1 MEERRYVVEISR
13 PLGSDLVAAAS
24 DAIAARLEMEAERI
38 RTLLSGRVGAV
49 TRPVLHE
56 KALVIARVF
65 GEAGVSVTV
74 REVILEADPAG
85 QAAVIVEEP
94 PVEPPTESPSEPV
107 PEPLPTP
114 PSEPPAPDSTEHEP
128 HGSTARPE
136 LDSIWDD
143 DSGWDSEQEVVAPWN
158 APDVDEPSLAGEDEI
173 DYRVFPSQAVAEDDA
188 EDDAEVNGDLG
199 ADLDDASDDD
209 SGDDLDSDP
218 SAWAGGNADGG
229 AASEPE
235 RGPPPQPWRK
245 SPGESAQVSAPA
257 GAPAEAP
264 MSEARSG
271 AAPAARVD
279 EQASRSG
286 ESAAAA
292 TLPSTRWVPSPH
304 DQIEPEPMAA
314 GMRPFDE
321 WEQPDGAVK
330 ATGETGRWWVPER
343 AVAHE
348 PVMPEPEGPPLRNYL
363 IWALLASVVVL
374 LGLQVLFAL
383 RDPAGRALDYQGGL
397 EAYRQGDFN
406 AARRAWEAAS
416 ASGDARAQYMLG
428 HMVQNGQ
435 GQPWSN
441 ARAAEWYRL
450 AAEQGLPEAQVAL
463 ADLYLRGLGVPPEPQ
478 TAAQWLAAAARS
490 GNAEAQLAYGE
501 LLLHG
506 QGVQQDFAQAL
517 AWFESA
523 ASVGSTRA
531 VDLLDF
537 VRAAGPLLLAQVVE
551 PTDSAGE

>member
-56 KALVIARVF
+56 KALVIAKVF

-74 REVILEADPAG
+74 REVILEADPSG

-94 PVEPPTESPSEPV
+94 PTEPPGESPAEPPTTPVTEPPV
-107 PEPLPTP
+107 PEPV
-114 PSEPPAPDSTEHEP
+114 EHEP
-128 HGSTARPE
+128 RSSTARPE

-158 APDVDEPSLAGEDEI
+158 APDVGEPSPAGEDEI
-173 DYRVFPSQAVAEDDA
+173 DYRAFPSRVVVEDDT
-188 EDDAEVNGDLG
+188 EVNGDLG
-199 ADLDDASDDD
+199 GDLDDASGGD
-209 SGDDLDSDP
+209 SGDDSEP
-218 SAWAGGNADGG
+218 GAWARDATDDGAG
-229 AASEPE
+229 AREPE
-235 RGPPPQPWRK
+235 RGPPPQPWRR
-245 SPGESAQVSAPA
+245 SVGESAPVSAPA
-257 GAPAEAP
+257 PAPVGASL
-264 MSEARSG
+264 SEPSSG
-271 AAPAARVD
+271 ATPTARAE
-279 EQASRSG
+279 EQASRG
-286 ESAAAA
+286 EPAAAA
-292 TLPSTRWVPSPH
+292 ALPSTRWVPSPH
-304 DQIEPEPMAA
+304 DQIEPEPMKA
-314 GMRPFDE
+314 GVRPFDE
-321 WEQPDGAVK
+321 WEQPDRAVK

-343 AVAHE
+343 AVAPE
-348 PVMPEPEGPPLRNYL
+348 PVTPEPEGPPLRNYL

-397 EAYRQGDFN
+397 EAYRQGDFT

-463 ADLYLRGLGVPPEPQ
+463 ADLYLRGMGVPPEPQ

>member
-65 GEAGVSVTV
+65 GEAGVAVSV
-74 REVILEADPAG
+74 REVILEADPMG

-94 PVEPPTESPSEPV
+94 PSEPASDQPAELPAEPATETTLEPAREPTELTE
-107 PEPLPTP
+107 LT
-114 PSEPPAPDSTEHEP
+114 EPPAQPVSEPEPDTP
-128 HGSTARPE
+128 TPRPE

-158 APDVDEPSLAGEDEI
+158 SPDVTEPAAATADVGVDTDVDYRAYPSHAAIEEETDSNGEFDTGPYEEEASDGEDH
-173 DYRVFPSQAVAEDDA
+173 AAEPHVIADA
-188 EDDAEVNGDLG
+188 APN
-199 ADLDDASDDD
+199 
-209 SGDDLDSDP
+209 
-218 SAWAGGNADGG
+218 
-229 AASEPE
+229 EPT
-235 RGPPPQPWRK
+235 RAPPPQPWRK
-245 SPGESAQVSAPA
+245 SGDASMSSDMPETA
-257 GAPAEAP
+257 GASASTQVNPQP
-264 MSEARSG
+264 
-271 AAPAARVD
+271 
-279 EQASRSG
+279 SRSSDPAPG
-286 ESAAAA
+286 A

-304 DQIEPEPMAA
+304 DQVEPEQVAPGAQ
-314 GMRPFDE
+314 PFE
-321 WEQPDGAVK
+321 AWERGDGSVK

-343 AVAHE
+343 AVAPE
-348 PVMPEPEGPPLRNYL
+348 PVAPEPEGPPLRNYL

-383 RDPAGRALDYQGGL
+383 RDPGGRAFDYQGGL

-406 AARRAWEAAS
+406 TARRAWEAAS

-441 ARAAEWYRL
+441 AQAAEWYRL

-490 GNAEAQLAYGE
+490 GHAEAQLAYGE

-523 ASVGSTRA
+523 AAVGSTRA

-537 VRAAGPLLLAQVVE
+537 VRAAGPLLLAQVAE
-551 PTDSAGE
+551 PADSAGE